1 MVIKMITAYQDP
13 KLIKKILVV
22 DDNKMNLAV
31 AKEALSNDYSV
42 LCTTAADKMF
52 SLLEKFI
59 PDLILLDIEMP
70 GMTGIEALKQLRAY
84 EDPNIKNVRVVFLTS
99 HGSDSNVVNA
109 HKYKAHGFILKPF
122 DPATLRKKI
131 TDLIG

>member
-1 MVIKMITAYQDP
+1 MITAYQDP

-42 LCTTAADKMF
+42 LCTTSADKMF

-70 GMTGIEALKQLRAY
+70 GMTGIEALKKIRTY
-84 EDPNIKNVRVVFLTS
+84 DDPNIKNVRVVFLTS
-99 HGSDSNVVNA
+99 HGSDGNVINA

>member
-1 MVIKMITAYQDP
+1 MITAYQDP
-13 KLIKKILVV
+13 ALIKKIFVV

-42 LCTTAADKMF
+42 LCMTAADKMF
-52 SLLEKFI
+52 SLLEKFV

-70 GMTGIEALKQLRAY
+70 GMTGIEALKQIRACD
-84 EDPNIKNVRVVFLTS
+84 DPKIKDIKVVFLTS
-99 HGSDSNVVNA
+99 HGSDGNVIDA
-109 HKYKAHGFILKPF
+109 HRYQAQGFILKPF

-131 TDLIG
+131 TELIG

>member
-1 MVIKMITAYQDP
+1 MITAYQDP

-42 LCTTAADKMF
+42 LCTTSADKMF

-70 GMTGIEALKQLRAY
+70 GMTGIEALKQIRAY
-84 EDPNIKNVRVVFLTS
+84 DDPNIKNIRVVFLTS
-99 HGSDSNVVNA
+99 HGSDGNVINA
-109 HKYKAHGFILKPF
+109 HKYKAQGFILKPF
-122 DPATLRKKI
+122 DPANLRKKI